1 MKKISR
7 FLLTKVCTYVM
18 DLLRYIYRGWS
29 PKFAT
34 GLNVIIGIDQK
45 ISERPDCSFAKMMY
59 S

>member
-18 DLLRYIYRGWS
+18 DLLRYIYRGWFQ
-29 PKFAT
+29 KFAT

-45 ISERPDCSFAKMMY
+45 IYEGPRV
-59 S
+59 